1 MGGRG
6 QIESNDVGGFR
17 FKSWIV
23 GSHEVTQPMGL
34 QPVAPPD
41 ASDAHVPEAE
51 FACQTTT
58 APVSAPIIG
67 AAPRPFQHFGL
78 QSGRIGS
85 GLTPAS
91 SATRPLKRVWRNRLV
106 QRCTYEVLHPRAP
119 AISRTLCPRALL
131 KMTSAR
137 RASSERTL
145 RERSRRLSS
154 RRSGGLN
161 IRRLDAIQE
170 S

>member
-1 MGGRG
+1 M
-6 QIESNDVGGFR
+6 
-17 FKSWIV
+17 
-23 GSHEVTQPMGL
+23 
-34 QPVAPPD
+34 APPD

-51 FACQTTT
+51 FACQTTA

-67 AAPRPFQHFGL
+67 AAPRPLQHFGL

-85 GLTPAS
+85 GLTPAVL
-91 SATRPLKRVWRNRLV
+91 ATRPLKRLWPNRLV

-145 RERSRRLSS
+145 RDHYSTGTAGTYENSQQPQCS
-154 RRSGGLN
+154 
-161 IRRLDAIQE
+161 Q
-170 S
+170 